1 MDVEMPEMDGLEA
14 TRRIRAE
21 RPPDQ
26 QPRIIAMTASAM
38 QGDRER
44 CLAAGMDDYLSKPI
58 RRQELAAALARRE
71 PRAAPAPEPPAQD
84 EGILDPAALEQLRTL
99 GDAAFLSELIGT
111 FLADA
116 PALVETLGRSLA
128 AGNAEELRRAA
139 HTLKSNGRTF
149 GATSLAETCQELETA
164 ARAGA
169 LEGAARLV
177 GRVEARFEKARAALE
192 AVLQGVG

>member
-1 MDVEMPEMDGLEA
+1 MDGLEA

-44 CLAAGMDDYLSKPI
+44 CLAAGMDNYLSKPI

-84 EGILDPAALEQLRTL
+84 EGILDPAAREQLRTL

-128 AGNAEELRRAA
+128 AGNGEELRRAA

-149 GATSLAETCQELETA
+149 GATSLAEACQELEAA

-169 LEGAARLV
+169 LEGAAGLV

>member
-1 MDVEMPEMDGLEA
+1 MPEMDGLEA
-14 TRRIRAE
+14 TRRIRAQQS
-21 RPPDQ
+21 PDQ

-71 PRAAPAPEPPAQD
+71 PRAAPAPDPPAQD
-84 EGILDPAALEQLRTL
+84 EGILDPAAREQLRTL
-99 GDAAFLSELIGT
+99 GDAAFLSELIAT

-116 PALVETLGRSLA
+116 PALVETLRRSLA

-149 GATSLAETCQELETA
+149 GATSLAEACQELETA

-169 LEGAARLV
+169 LEGAAELV
-177 GRVEARFEKARAALE
+177 GQVEARFEKARAALE
-192 AVLQGVG
+192 AVRQEVA